1 MLVLSQF
8 CFAIIFSS
16 SLQMI
21 FFFQEVVVLIL
32 MKSNSSVFPV
42 MTSALGVVPKKLLP
56 NPRSLKFS
64 MFSSRIF
71 TVLQKE
77 FHGQRSLVG
86 YSQWD
91 GRKMDRLSNEHFTF
105 SSIPL

>member
-1 MLVLSQF
+1 
-8 CFAIIFSS
+8 
-16 SLQMI
+16 MI

-32 MKSNSSVFPV
+32 MKSNSSVFSV
-42 MTSALGVVPKKLLP
+42 MTSALGVIPKKLLP

-77 FHGQRSLVG
+77 FQGQRNLVG
-86 YSQWD
+86 YSPWG
-91 GRKMDRLSNEHFTF
+91 GRELETTEQPTLHLQFYST
-105 SSIPL
+105 